1 MSGRPPAT
9 ELGHS
14 LGEPVATIRAW
25 TEKHIN
31 DIERARSRQ
40 T

>member
-1 MSGRPPAT
+1 VSGRPPAT
-9 ELGHS
+9 DLGYS

-31 DIERARSRQ
+31 AVERARSRQ